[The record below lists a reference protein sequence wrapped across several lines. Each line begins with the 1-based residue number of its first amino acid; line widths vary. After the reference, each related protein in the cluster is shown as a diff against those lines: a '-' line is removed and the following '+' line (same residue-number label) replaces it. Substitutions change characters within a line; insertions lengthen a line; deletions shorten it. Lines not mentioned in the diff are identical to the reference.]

1 MAKFG
6 DAVRRSNEKKP
17 VQVQAGSQGPV
28 DRGNR
33 NMLSAWVSSEGKRY
47 MRIIAAE
54 EGRKM
59 QDVVLEAVNDF
70 LEKKGKPRVA

>member
-1 MAKFG
+1 MAKFS

-17 VQVQAGSQGPV
+17 ENMQVESQGPV
-28 DRGNR
+28 DRSNR
-33 NMLSAWVSSEGKRY
+33 NMLSAWVTSEGKRY